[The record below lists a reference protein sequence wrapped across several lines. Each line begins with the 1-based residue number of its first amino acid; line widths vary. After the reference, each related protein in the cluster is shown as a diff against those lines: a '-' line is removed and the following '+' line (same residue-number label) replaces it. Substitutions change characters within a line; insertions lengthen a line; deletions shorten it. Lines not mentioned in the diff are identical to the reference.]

1 MNNSWLVMFV
11 PMKCSDLEV
20 NHATDISEK
29 ELELFADCWS
39 TPEAYWQ
46 GAVRVSGTHREG
58 PVQGRRFMELVGYGP
73 QQLKQT
79 PAL

>member
-1 MNNSWLVMFV
+1 MPPLGLSLKLDPV
-11 PMKCSDLEV
+11 LED
-20 NHATDISEK
+20 AE
-29 ELELFADCWS
+29 FADSWY
-39 TPEAYWQ
+39 TPAAYWQ